1 MPAGG
6 KPRLL
11 AKRAQ
16 QPTLTDLQYVVQV
29 RARLRLRLDT
39 RRPRLCLAGG
49 TSDSFWNDRRLDSK
63 ALTAG

>member
-29 RARLRLRLDT
+29 RDQTPASALCMLPALRSVI
-39 RRPRLCLAGG
+39 G
-49 TSDSFWNDRRLDSK
+49 TQD
-63 ALTAG
+63 